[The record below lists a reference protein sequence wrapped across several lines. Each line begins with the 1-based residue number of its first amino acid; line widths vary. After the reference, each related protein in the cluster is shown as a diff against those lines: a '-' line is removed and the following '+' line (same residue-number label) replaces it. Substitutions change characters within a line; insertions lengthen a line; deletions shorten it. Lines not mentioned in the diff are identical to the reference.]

1 VNARSEAVEEA
12 ANPDESSAFEPVFEA
27 YYERTAR
34 LIARLVKD
42 PARAEELAV
51 EVFWKLWRNPR
62 AHGQAVGGWI
72 YRTAVRAGL
81 YELRRQARRGRLEQW
96 LGLTGTPSTP
106 EDVRAAN
113 EAQEQ
118 VRRILAR
125 LNPRDAEL
133 LLLRNQDLSY
143 SEIAAALRLNP
154 NSVGTLLSRAQQ
166 AFRKEYQ
173 KLYGPKNTRP

>member
-1 VNARSEAVEEA
+1 MNARSTAVDEA
-12 ANPDESSAFEPVFEA
+12 AYPEEPSAFEPVFQA
-27 YYERTAR
+27 YYDRTAR

-51 EVFWKLWRNPR
+51 EVFWKLWRNPQ
-62 AHGQAVGGWI
+62 AHGEAVGGWI

-81 YELRRQARRGRLEQW
+81 YELRRQARRARLEQW
-96 LGLTGTPSTP
+96 LGIGSAPTTP

-118 VRRILAR
+118 VRRVLAR
-125 LNPRDAEL
+125 LSGRDAEL

-143 SEIAAALRLNP
+143 AEIAAALGLNP

-173 KLYGPKNTRP
+173 KLYGPKNT

>member
-1 VNARSEAVEEA
+1 
-12 ANPDESSAFEPVFEA
+12 VFQA

-51 EVFWKLWRNPR
+51 EVFWKLWRNPQ
-62 AHGQAVGGWI
+62 AHGDAVGGWI
-72 YRTAVRAGL
+72 YRSAVRAGI
-81 YELRRQARRGRLEQW
+81 YELRRQARRSRLEQW
-96 LGLTGTPSTP
+96 LGLAAAPSTP

-118 VRRILAR
+118 VRRVLAR
-125 LNPRDAEL
+125 LNPRHAEL

-143 SEIAAALRLNP
+143 AEIAAALRLNP
-154 NSVGTLLSRAQQ
+154 TSVGTLLSRAQQ

-173 KLYGPKNTRP
+173 KLYGPKNRRP